1 MKWMITWQCM
11 MTVTVICTK
20 RDGIINIACIMLSSP
35 TTELPSL
42 GLTFHSSTFSNA
54 ISSTSIMDLAQIDSD
69 YYPLPHISTE
79 QHLPRAFAS
88 ASRSVSSDK
97 RKQSSASPEF
107 DLDIS
112 DTLHT
117 KKSRRVCANA
127 VGRPSRHV
135 LKGRS
140 SRTHSRQ
147 QTLAP
152 SPEPIYRS
160 SRSRSTSCFPSASD
174 FPIQRRR
181 WCVDD
186 DGTPGP
192 RHLSSEMVVKKLM
205 KTYKG
210 CVLHLLTQWS
220 FIIDGLR
227 RFQKP

>member
-1 MKWMITWQCM
+1 
-11 MTVTVICTK
+11 
-20 RDGIINIACIMLSSP
+20 
-35 TTELPSL
+35 
-42 GLTFHSSTFSNA
+42 
-54 ISSTSIMDLAQIDSD
+54 MDLAHLDSD
-69 YYPLPHISTE
+69 YSPMPHISIE
-79 QHLPRAFAS
+79 QHLPRASAS

-97 RKQSSASPEF
+97 RKASSDSPEF
-107 DLDIS
+107 DLEIS

-117 KKSRRVCANA
+117 KKSRRVCA

-135 LKGRS
+135 LKGRC

-160 SRSRSTSCFPSASD
+160 SRSRSTSCFPSIRD
-174 FPIQRRR
+174 FQFQRRR

-192 RHLSSEMVVKKLM
+192 RHLSSETVVKRLM

-210 CVLHLLTQWS
+210 CA
-220 FIIDGLR
+220 LR
-227 RFQKP
+227 LPTRWFHH

>member
-1 MKWMITWQCM
+1 
-11 MTVTVICTK
+11 
-20 RDGIINIACIMLSSP
+20 MLSS
-35 TTELPSL
+35 TTSELPSL
-42 GLTFHSSTFSNA
+42 GLSFHSSAFANA
-54 ISSTSIMDLAQIDSD
+54 VTMDYSPIPRLSV
-69 YYPLPHISTE
+69 E
-79 QHLPRAFAS
+79 QHLPRASAS

-97 RKQSSASPEF
+97 RKASSDSLEF

-117 KKSRRVCANA
+117 KKSRRVCVNT
-127 VGRPSRHV
+127 VGRQSRHV
-135 LKGRS
+135 LQGRS

-160 SRSRSTSCFPSASD
+160 SRSRSTSCFPSTSND
-174 FPIQRRR
+174 IPIQRRR

-210 CVLHLLTQWS
+210 CALCVPCAMVVYH
-220 FIIDGLR
+220 
-227 RFQKP
+227 

>member
-1 MKWMITWQCM
+1 MIIQST
-11 MTVTVICTK
+11 MTVTLICTK
-20 RDGIINIACIMLSSP
+20 QDINTACIMLSSP

-54 ISSTSIMDLAQIDSD
+54 ISSTSIMDLQIDAD

-97 RKQSSASPEF
+97 RKQSSDSPEF

-140 SRTHSRQ
+140 SRTQSRQ

-160 SRSRSTSCFPSASD
+160 SRSRSTSCFPSTSD

-210 CVLHLLTQWS
+210 CVLRLLTWWP